1 MEERIRI
8 AIRCVV
14 LLRCLR
20 ESNYFDSITDC
31 TPEQELHFLKL
42 LFHFQF
48 SIAYSVLQIY
58 RVEGEVSG
66 DIPLTA
72 LGSGIFDDL
81 ILFNHSC
88 ASNTT
93 RFYQGTFRKN
103 QVNYNIFLW
112 YKVISLHL
120 GFLILFRFFYQ
131 FFYQLM

>member
-1 MEERIRI
+1 MGTHIEEAPLEERIRI
-8 AIRCVV
+8 AIRCVI
-14 LLRCLR
+14 LLRCLK
-20 ESNYFDSITDC
+20 ETNYFDKSCSSDDDI
-31 TPEQELHFLKL
+31 HFLKL

-58 RVEGEVSG
+58 RVDGDVSG

-93 RFYQGTFRKN
+93 RFYQGTIPFTCFKN
-103 QVNYNIFLW
+103 KFSSNYVSSMCTRLFKITYTFL
-112 YKVISLHL
+112 
-120 GFLILFRFFYQ
+120 
-131 FFYQLM
+131 